1 MQINTAREVESVK
14 YDNMR
19 DIINEY
25 NRIIILIEEGEITYE
40 DDIYIE
46 ISYMMN
52 EVMRGE

>member
-1 MQINTAREVESVK
+1 
-14 YDNMR
+14 MR

-46 ISYMMN
+46 INYIMN

>member
-1 MQINTAREVESVK
+1 MQRNTAREVESVK

>member
-1 MQINTAREVESVK
+1 MQRNTAREVESVK

-40 DDIYIE
+40 DDIYID
-46 ISYMMN
+46 ISYIMN